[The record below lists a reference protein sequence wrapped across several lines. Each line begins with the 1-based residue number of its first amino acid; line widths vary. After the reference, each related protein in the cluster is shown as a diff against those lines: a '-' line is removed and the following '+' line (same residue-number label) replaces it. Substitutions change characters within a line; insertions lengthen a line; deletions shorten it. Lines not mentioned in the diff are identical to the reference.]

1 MTILVTGIVL
11 ILALLAIK
19 ISNQYGIPSLVLFI
33 LLGISFT
40 LIGVDFNDYPF
51 SEKFASLA
59 LMFIMFYGGYG
70 TKWQMAKPVALPSV
84 ILASGGVVLT
94 ALITGVFCH
103 FVLGFDLIQAMLLG
117 SIVGSTD
124 FATVSSILKSKK
136 LNLKYST
143 APLLEMESGSNDPFA
158 YTMTMIFLAILSG
171 SKVNIAMLVILQITV
186 GILIGYIGG
195 RIFFILLEKIDFSED
210 GMLSVFMIA
219 AILLIYQVSA
229 MLGGNGF
236 LAVYLFGIYIGN
248 KEYKGKRQTVFFF
261 DGISNIM
268 QIALFFMLGLLS
280 EPSKIISNLAPAFF
294 IMLFMTLIARP
305 IVILLVSFFYK
316 MKLNQV
322 ITVTISGIRG
332 AAAIAFAIMAVN
344 QNIPFEIDIF
354 HIVFGICILSTLIQ
368 GSLMASVSKKVDMID
383 PNDSVLKTF
392 NSYQDKSEIAF
403 IETSIKYNCN
413 LNGKTLAEIS
423 PIFDIIV
430 AKLIRNGK
438 QIVPKGDTVV
448 QPGDRIIIGGK
459 EYFDSSGKDLL
470 EITLY
475 DNHPWTNKKVIDIDL
490 HHRTLIVMLLDN
502 KNNVVIPTGQTVLK
516 SGDKLVLYSLNDENS

>member
-1 MTILVTGIVL
+1 
-11 ILALLAIK
+11 
-19 ISNQYGIPSLVLFI
+19 
-33 LLGISFT
+33 
-40 LIGVDFNDYPF
+40 
-51 SEKFASLA
+51 
-59 LMFIMFYGGYG
+59 
-70 TKWQMAKPVALPSV
+70 
-84 ILASGGVVLT
+84 
-94 ALITGVFCH
+94 
-103 FVLGFDLIQAMLLG
+103 
-117 SIVGSTD
+117 
-124 FATVSSILKSKK
+124 
-136 LNLKYST
+136 
-143 APLLEMESGSNDPFA
+143 
-158 YTMTMIFLAILSG
+158 
-171 SKVNIAMLVILQITV
+171 
-186 GILIGYIGG
+186 
-195 RIFFILLEKIDFSED
+195 
-210 GMLSVFMIA
+210 MIA

-236 LAVYLFGIYIGN
+236 LAVYLFGIDIGN

-280 EPSKIISNLAPAFF
+280 EHSKIISNLAPAFF

-305 IVILLVSFFYK
+305 IVILLVSVFYK